1 MNWLPQELTKLN
13 NDWMSKGLYISAI
26 AGTGVA
32 GYMFGKNR
40 EKKYLFDDLKNKLN
54 PGSEASIGT
63 TFTNKQEVED
73 FVDEFIKEHNQPNFM
88 DSFISRLYKNGT
100 VDDLSYI

>member
-88 DSFISRLYKNGT
+88 DSFISRLYKNGA

>member
-1 MNWLPQELTKLN
+1 MNWLSQDLTKLN

-40 EKKYLFDDLKNKLN
+40 EKKYLFDDLKNRLN
-54 PGSEASIGT
+54 PSSEASLRT
-63 TFTNKQEVED
+63 TFTNKQEVDD
-73 FVDEFIKEHNQPNFM
+73 FVDEFIKDHNKPNFM
-88 DSFISRLYKNGT
+88 DTFISRLNGKGAN
-100 VDDLSYI
+100 DDDSYI